1 MKMELKRNSSD
12 ISVICLCLILVT
24 SLLLFN
30 KVFLQSAGN
39 QVVNIYYEGKVIYT
53 ESVINDKHIVLKQ
66 SEYPSLL
73 AGMTI
78 EINSQTG
85 VRVEKEE
92 SPYNICSKQ
101 GWVDSPNLPIV
112 CSPNKVMV
120 IIEEAR

>member
-12 ISVICLCLILVT
+12 ISIICICLILIT

-30 KVFLQSAGN
+30 RMFLQSAGN
-39 QVVNIYYEGKVIYT
+39 QVVNVYYEGKIIIT
-53 ESVINDKHIVLKQ
+53 ESVISDKKIELLK
-66 SEYPSLL
+66 SDYPSLL
-73 AGMTI
+73 ADMTI

-85 VRVEKEE
+85 IRVEKEE

-101 GWVDSPNLPIV
+101 GWIDNPNLPII